1 VSRIVGKVR
10 ESISF
15 CLRQSRIVVIVFAR
29 GTHKPQYKWHARE
42 DCIYKETL
50 FLLRVRYF
58 AAICSKSQ
66 IDSSSW
72 SNSRKRDFHPESI
85 SCLKKNRFC
94 KSKIYIK
101 KNGTPERIASTKK
114 HCFFFECATSLLFVL
129 KSQIDSSSWS
139 NSRKRDSHPESISHL
154 KKSILQK
161 QNRPKKKWHAR
172 EDSNP

>member
-1 VSRIVGKVR
+1 MSRIVGKVR

-72 SNSRKRDFHPESI
+72 SNSRKRD
-85 SCLKKNRFC
+85 
-94 KSKIYIK
+94 
-101 KNGTPERIASTKK
+101 
-114 HCFFFECATSLLFVL
+114 
-129 KSQIDSSSWS
+129 
-139 NSRKRDSHPESISHL
+139 SHPESISHL
-154 KKSILQK
+154 IKKSILLK
-161 QNRPKKKWHAR
+161 QNRPKKNGTPERTRTPNPLIRSQMLYPIEPRAHAKQIYF
-172 EDSNP
+172 NFTLCPTFFVCN